1 MNILFSSNHT
11 LADLLFDRQIKTF
24 LVTIVLLKIVSR
36 HMYRIAWV
44 YQDTHRIVSNMYRP
58 TPNEN
63 YTVKN
68 IYCENNMCLY
78 RILKLTI
85 KSIK

>member
-1 MNILFSSNHT
+1 MNILFYTNYI
-11 LADLLFDRQIKTF
+11 LANLWFDRQIKTF
-24 LVTIVLLKIVSR
+24 FVTSVLLKIVSR

-44 YQDTHRIVSNMYRP
+44 YQDTHHIVSNMYRP
-58 TPNEN
+58 TPNEK
-63 YTVKN
+63 YTVEN